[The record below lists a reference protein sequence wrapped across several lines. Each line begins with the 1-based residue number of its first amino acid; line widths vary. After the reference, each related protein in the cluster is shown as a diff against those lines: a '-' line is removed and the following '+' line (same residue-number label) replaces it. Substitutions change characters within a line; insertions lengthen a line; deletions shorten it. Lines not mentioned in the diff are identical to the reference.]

1 MRFTA
6 FGNTA
11 RRRNAQ
17 VSIEAA
23 DEAEAKVIAEAWAKV
38 SGASNVTVAVDHAML
53 KLDADG
59 RVLVTPSLD
68 GDYEPLTEAGR

>member
-17 VSIEAA
+17 VSIEARN
-23 DEAEAKVIAEAWAKV
+23 DAEAQVIAEAWAKA
-38 SGASNVTVAVDHAML
+38 SGATNVTVAVDHAMF

-59 RVLVTPSLD
+59 RVLVSPALD
-68 GDYEPLTEAGR
+68 GDYEPLTEDGR